1 MITAEENELLT
12 RIGPGTRMGAL
23 LRRYW
28 HPVAAAD
35 ELVTRQTKR
44 VRVLGEDLVLFR
56 DRSGK
61 FGLIEEACPHRRA
74 SLGYGIPTERGVRCP
89 YHGWEFDAQ
98 GMCIGQ
104 PFEAERHSLHGKKA
118 LAAYPVQA
126 LGGLIFA
133 YLGSEPTPLLPRY
146 EALTWERAIRAVGKT
161 IINCNWLQCME
172 NTADPVHTEWL
183 HGALHE
189 YRHERDGI
197 TTRIKQKHAKIAF
210 DHFEFGMIKRRLY
223 EGQPETA
230 HDWTVGHP
238 LVFPNMLLTGSNGGI
253 WKAHNYQIRVPI
265 DDEHTM
271 HYWYHAYVPPEDAE
285 VPPHLLTQV
294 PPVYRPKL
302 LDETGDY
309 NLDLIDAQDIM
320 AWETQGAI
328 ADRTREKLGASDRG
342 VVEYRRLLMRE
353 LEKVE
358 RGEDPI
364 GVIRDPARNVVVKL
378 PLEEGKDM
386 YYDGF
391 ESMTRRQMVSQS
403 PIIDDLLRAFSSAN
417 HMASARAEVVK

>member
-12 RIGPGTRMGAL
+12 RVGPGTRMGAL

-28 HPVAAAD
+28 HPVAAAG
-35 ELVTRQTKR
+35 ELAKRQTKR
-44 VRVLGEDLVLFR
+44 VRLLGEDLVLFR

-61 FGLIEEACPHRRA
+61 LGLIEESCPHRRA
-74 SLGYGIPTERGVRCP
+74 SLGYGIPTEGGLRCP

-98 GMCIGQ
+98 GVCIGQ
-104 PFEAERHSLHGKKA
+104 PFEGERHALHGKRA
-118 LAAYPVQA
+118 LAAYPVEE
-126 LGGLIFA
+126 LGGLIYA
-133 YLGSEPTPLLPRY
+133 YLGPAPAPLLPRY
-146 EALTWERAIRAVGKT
+146 AALIWQRAIRAVGKKV
-161 IINCNWLQCME
+161 INCNWLQCME

-183 HGALHE
+183 HGAMHE
-189 YRHERDGI
+189 YRHEQEGI
-197 TTRIKQKHAKIAF
+197 KTRIKQKHAKIAF
-210 DHFEFGMIKRRLY
+210 DSFEFGIIKRRLY

-230 HDWTVGHP
+230 HDWTIGHP

-271 HYWYHAYVPPEDAE
+271 HYWYHAYVPPEGAE

-294 PPVYRPKL
+294 PPVYRPNL

-320 AWETQGAI
+320 AWETQGPI
-328 ADRTREKLGASDRG
+328 ADRSREMLGASDRG
-342 VVEYRRLLMRE
+342 IVEYRRLLKRE
-353 LEKVE
+353 LEKIE

-364 GVIRDPARNVVVKL
+364 GVIRDPARNVAVEL

-391 ESMTRRQMVSQS
+391 ESLTRRQMVSQS
-403 PIIDDLLRAFSSAN
+403 PIIEDLLRVF
-417 HMASARAEVVK
+417 ASVHKVTPTRAEVVK